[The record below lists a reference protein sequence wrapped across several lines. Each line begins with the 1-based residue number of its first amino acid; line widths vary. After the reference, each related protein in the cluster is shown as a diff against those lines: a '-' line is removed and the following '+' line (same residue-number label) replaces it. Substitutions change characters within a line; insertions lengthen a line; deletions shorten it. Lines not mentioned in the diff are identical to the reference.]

1 MERTTTPLTLRA
13 AFEPATFDESART
26 VELVWSTGA
35 AVLRRG
41 YDGPYLEELS
51 MAPDAVRLGRLN
63 AGAPLLNSH
72 NASDLSQVLGVVERA
87 WIDGNEGRALVRFS
101 GRAEVEPYFQDVKS
115 GVLRNISV
123 GYLVHNYEKRTGE
136 DGAPPT
142 YRATDWEPH
151 ELSLVPIPAD
161 AAASV
166 RAEPVKEHNP
176 MDEQIREEVLEAA
189 AAPAEEPVTEAAA
202 DPAPE
207 PQPEPQPEARAIAL
221 ERQRA
226 ADIIT
231 AVSRAKLPDTLA
243 NELIRSGASID
254 EARAK
259 ILDTLADQEPPTVTQ
274 ISVTRDAG
282 QTLREGA
289 LNALEARAGLSQLD
303 DKGRRFWGL
312 SLMEMARE
320 FVEAGGTDTRGMS
333 RMELA
338 GRALH
343 STSDFPTLLATLSNK
358 SLAAGY
364 AQAPQTFRPL
374 VREANF
380 SDFREKNVVSLDG
393 RVTFEKVNEGGEFK
407 RQAPFAEGLESYR
420 IYTYGKV
427 IAVTRQV
434 LINDDLDGLS
444 RIPQLIG
451 RAAADFESEQVWALL
466 TSNPTMGDGV
476 ALFHANHKNLGTGVI
491 GVTGIS
497 AARKALRTQVD
508 LAGNR
513 VNLQPRYLVVPA
525 ELETTAQTF
534 LSPIQPAATGDVN
547 IFTGSMSLIVEPRLD
562 ASSTAIYYVTAD
574 PSQIDM
580 IELGYLD
587 GQRGPVIETR
597 NGFDVDGVEIKARL
611 DFGCKVLNHRG
622 FYRST
627 GV

>member
-1 MERTTTPLTLRA
+1 
-13 AFEPATFDESART
+13 
-26 VELVWSTGA
+26 
-35 AVLRRG
+35 
-41 YDGPYLEELS
+41 
-51 MAPDAVRLGRLN
+51 
-63 AGAPLLNSH
+63 
-72 NASDLSQVLGVVERA
+72 
-87 WIDGNEGRALVRFS
+87 
-101 GRAEVEPYFQDVKS
+101 
-115 GVLRNISV
+115 
-123 GYLVHNYEKRTGE
+123 
-136 DGAPPT
+136 
-142 YRATDWEPH
+142 
-151 ELSLVPIPAD
+151 
-161 AAASV
+161 
-166 RAEPVKEHNP
+166 
-176 MDEQIREEVLEAA
+176 
-189 AAPAEEPVTEAAA
+189 
-202 DPAPE
+202 
-207 PQPEPQPEARAIAL
+207 
-221 ERQRA
+221 
-226 ADIIT
+226 
-231 AVSRAKLPDTLA
+231 
-243 NELIRSGASID
+243 
-254 EARAK
+254 
-259 ILDTLADQEPPTVTQ
+259 
-274 ISVTRDAG
+274 
-282 QTLREGA
+282 
-289 LNALEARAGLSQLD
+289 
-303 DKGRRFWGL
+303 
-312 SLMEMARE
+312 
-320 FVEAGGTDTRGMS
+320 
-333 RMELA
+333 
-338 GRALH
+338 
-343 STSDFPTLLATLSNK
+343 
-358 SLAAGY
+358 
-364 AQAPQTFRPL
+364 

-622 FYRST
+622 FYRSS